1 MVKQIEIIS
10 NSSFRNAQDRIND
23 FLKTHPE
30 AKILGLH
37 PKSLADGAGIVAVL
51 SYTGTLK
58 PYQVLEADL
67 GASTKELLK
76 QKDALTE
83 SRKIASGYQL
93 DSQKA
98 KDALIRAKD
107 EINSLRK
114 ALKKESP
121 TEDKLDEYDFAIEK
135 ISQAWIDQYEEA
147 TGSKAIWKGEV
158 TKGFKHYAKSN
169 LIK

>member
-10 NSSFRNAQDRIND
+10 DTSFTGAKDRIND
-23 FLKTHPE
+23 FFKTYPE

-37 PKSLADGAGIVAVL
+37 PRSLADGTGIVAVI

-58 PYQVLEADL
+58 PYQVLTQDL
-67 GASTKELLK
+67 EKSTAELTK
-76 QKDALTE
+76 QKDALT
-83 SRKIASGYQL
+83 ASLELAKQYQL
-93 DSQKA
+93 DAQKA

-107 EINSLRK
+107 EIKSLRK

-135 ISQAWIDQYEEA
+135 ISQEWIDTYEEA

-158 TKGFKHYAKSN
+158 TKGFRQFAKSN

>member
-1 MVKQIEIIS
+1 MVNQIEIIS
-10 NSSFRNAQDRIND
+10 DSSFTGAKDRIND

-37 PKSLADGAGIVAVL
+37 PRSLADGTGIVAVI

-58 PYQVLEADL
+58 PYQTLESEVET
-67 GASTKELLK
+67 STKELLK
-76 QKDALTE
+76 QKDALTA
-83 SRKIASGYQL
+83 SMKIAEGYQL
-93 DSQKA
+93 NAEKA

-107 EINSLRK
+107 EINSLRN

-121 TEDKLDEYDFAIEK
+121 TEDKLEEYDFAIEK
-135 ISQAWIDQYEEA
+135 ISQDWIDQYEEA

-158 TKGFKHYAKSN
+158 TKGFKHFAKSN